1 MRRCCSVASTPL
13 HLVKEITL
21 QCWLFYLDPI
31 IIFLSDK
38 SRPNRVR
45 AEGSGANWGMRCG
58 DRALHLGLCDRRTR
72 AGCSAAPDTEA
83 ADEKSPHADRKEM
96 PQRARIMRVGY
107 QGKGLYDDGRGRSR
121 GNAVLHWDFSNLLP
135 VSSYKDVC
143 RHILDISDPV
153 A

>member
-58 DRALHLGLCDRRTR
+58 DRALHLGLRPAPAARPLPTRRLQMRRVHIPTAKEVPRR
-72 AGCSAAPDTEA
+72 AWV
-83 ADEKSPHADRKEM
+83 
-96 PQRARIMRVGY
+96 MRVGS
-107 QGKGLYDDGRGRSR
+107 QVKDLCDGGRGRSR
-121 GNAVLHWDFSNLLP
+121 GNAVITAKTSVTCSLYRN
-135 VSSYKDVC
+135 YKDVC
-143 RHILDISDPV
+143 RHVLGSSSMV